1 MNDNFLSTALIL
13 PLELLLPFLG
23 ILLIRSE
30 SPINSLIY
38 RSFLGSIAALIYA
51 IVGAPDVALTE
62 IMVGTLLSSLIYI
75 VTIRSC
81 YTIVI
86 IVDKASPPQA
96 DLKDCLK
103 QVFAELHLRVVYLE
117 EDYSSDL
124 KQNLNYLSDSRLS
137 GSPHLLIHGS
147 NLYFEVESLL
157 NDVKE
162 TAEYVHLKCKLN
174 SDLVSSLS

>member
-1 MNDNFLSTALIL
+1 MNDQYLETALIL
-13 PLELLLPFLG
+13 PLELILPFLG

-51 IVGAPDVALTE
+51 VVGAPDVALTE

-96 DLKDCLK
+96 DLKNCLK
-103 QVFAELHLRVVYLE
+103 DVFEELHLRIVYQE
-117 EDYSSDL
+117 EEFNADA
-124 KQNLNYLSDSRLS
+124 KHNLAFLSGSRLS
-137 GSPHLLIHGS
+137 GSPHLLIHDS
-147 NLYFEVESLL
+147 HLYFEAESLL
-157 NDVKE
+157 KDVEK
-162 TAEYVHLKCKLN
+162 TAEYIHLKCKLN

>member
-1 MNDNFLSTALIL
+1 MNDQYLDTALIL
-13 PLELLLPFLG
+13 PLELILPFLG

-51 IVGAPDVALTE
+51 VVGAPDVALTE

-96 DLKDCLK
+96 DLKNCLK
-103 QVFAELHLRVVYLE
+103 EVFAELHLRIVYQE
-117 EDYSSDL
+117 EEFNADA
-124 KQNLNYLSDSRLS
+124 KQNLAFLSDSRLS
-137 GSPHLLIHGS
+137 GSPHLLIHDS

-157 NDVKE
+157 NDVRE
-162 TAEYVHLKCKLN
+162 TAEYVQLKCKLN
-174 SDLVSSLS
+174 SNLVSSLS

>member
-1 MNDNFLSTALIL
+1 MSGNYLNTALIL
-13 PLELLLPFLG
+13 PLGLILPFLG
-23 ILLIRSE
+23 ILLSRSE

-51 IVGAPDVALTE
+51 VVGAPDVALTE
-62 IMVGTLLSSLIYI
+62 IMVGTLLSALIYI

-96 DLKDCLK
+96 DLKNCLK
-103 QVFAELHLRVVYLE
+103 EVFSELHLRIVYQE
-117 EDYSSDL
+117 EEFNADP
-124 KQNLNYLSDSRLS
+124 KQNLAFLSGSRLS
-137 GSPHLLIHGS
+137 GSPHLLIHDS

-157 NDVKE
+157 NDVRE
-162 TAEYVHLKCKLN
+162 TAEYVQLKCKLN
-174 SDLVSSLS
+174 SYLISSLS

>member
-1 MNDNFLSTALIL
+1 MNDKYLDTALIL
-13 PLELLLPFLG
+13 PLELILPFLG

-96 DLKDCLK
+96 DLKNCLEE
-103 QVFAELHLRVVYLE
+103 VFAELHLRIVYQE
-117 EDYSSDL
+117 EEFSDDA
-124 KQNLNYLSDSRLS
+124 KQNLAFLSSSRLS
-137 GSPHLLIHGS
+137 GSPHLLIHDS

-162 TAEYVHLKCKLN
+162 TAEYVHLKCQLN